1 VAVASDAG
9 AAPRPSSPVAYT
21 PKHLAERILNSTSA
35 IAGER
40 KQVTVLFADLKGSME
55 LLADR
60 DPEEAR
66 ALLDPVLERMMEAVH
81 RYEGTVNQV
90 MGDGIMALF
99 GAPLAHED
107 HAVRACY
114 AALRMQEAVK
124 RYAEEIR
131 REQGVAIRIRV
142 GLNSGEVVVRAIG
155 SDLHMDY
162 TAVGQTTHLAA
173 RMEQLADPGSIL
185 LTPGT
190 LGLAEGFVQVT
201 SLGRVAVKGL
211 ADAVEVYELTG
222 VSAARS
228 RLQAAASRGLSQFV
242 GRDVEIEQLR
252 RALEQARAGR
262 GQIVAV
268 VGEPGVGKSRLALE
282 LTRSHRVADW
292 LVLESGAVS
301 YGKAT
306 SYGPVI
312 ELLKAYFRVG
322 DRDTPREIREKV
334 TGKVLALDRALEP
347 ALPPL
352 LALLEV
358 LGEDPAWQALDAPRR
373 RQRTLE
379 SVKRLLLR
387 ESQVQPLLLVFE
399 DLHWID
405 SETQALL
412 DGLVESLPTARL
424 LLLVNYR
431 PEYAHGW
438 SGKTSYAQLRLDPL
452 PPESAI
458 ELLRHLLG
466 GDDALERL
474 GAMLIARTQGNPF
487 FLEESIRTL
496 AETGVLVGGR
506 GAYRLAR
513 ALADVQVPST
523 VQAILAARID
533 RLSPEDKDLLQSA
546 AVIGKD
552 VPLPLLA
559 AIADRPEED
568 LRGALA
574 HLQAAEFLYEVSHFP
589 DLEYTFKHALTHDV
603 AYGGLLHERRRA
615 THARIVEVAETLYG
629 DRMVEQVERVANHA
643 FRGEEWAQAVTYA
656 TQAGRK
662 AAGRRA
668 HHEAVTWF
676 EQALAALARLPVT
689 PEHQARAVD
698 LRLDIRVSLVSRGD
712 FASVLPHLD
721 QAMPLAEALGDLG
734 RQSAIATGRAH
745 TLWASGHFRPAL
757 EAGEKA
763 VELASRAG
771 DLRGQLS
778 AAFVVGE
785 IFYALGDYR
794 QAIARFASNIEA
806 ESLDPIRRRQPIG
819 AAIPGVV
826 NRRWLAMSLAEVG
839 RFPEAIATGTEA
851 VELAEAAGH
860 PYSLINAL
868 VGLGVTLV
876 RKGEIDRAVSLLE
889 RAHEVSGTLG
899 FTMWEAWAVPLAA
912 AYGSTGRTAAAASL
926 LTDPRIE
933 EGYPHSGSVAEGFL
947 LCGRLADAARRAERD
962 LAHARG
968 HGSRAEE
975 ARALFVLGVLGAAED
990 RGNLELARDHL
1001 RRALALAEA
1010 AGMRP
1015 LVARIHAELGELARR
1030 AGRDQ
1035 EAETHLAA
1043 AATMF
1048 REMDIRRGR
1057 ESGPG
1062 EAPALRHEGGR
1073 D

>member
-1 VAVASDAG
+1 
-9 AAPRPSSPVAYT
+9 
-21 PKHLAERILNSTSA
+21 
-35 IAGER
+35 
-40 KQVTVLFADLKGSME
+40 
-55 LLADR
+55 
-60 DPEEAR
+60 
-66 ALLDPVLERMMEAVH
+66 
-81 RYEGTVNQV
+81 
-90 MGDGIMALF
+90 
-99 GAPLAHED
+99 
-107 HAVRACY
+107 
-114 AALRMQEAVK
+114 
-124 RYAEEIR
+124 
-131 REQGVAIRIRV
+131 
-142 GLNSGEVVVRAIG
+142 
-155 SDLHMDY
+155 
-162 TAVGQTTHLAA
+162 
-173 RMEQLADPGSIL
+173 
-185 LTPGT
+185 
-190 LGLAEGFVQVT
+190 
-201 SLGRVAVKGL
+201 
-211 ADAVEVYELTG
+211 
-222 VSAARS
+222 
-228 RLQAAASRGLSQFV
+228 
-242 GRDVEIEQLR
+242 
-252 RALEQARAGR
+252 
-262 GQIVAV
+262 
-268 VGEPGVGKSRLALE
+268 
-282 LTRSHRVADW
+282 
-292 LVLESGAVS
+292 
-301 YGKAT
+301 
-306 SYGPVI
+306 
-312 ELLKAYFRVG
+312 VG

-334 TGKVLALDRALEP
+334 TGKVLALDRALES

-358 LGEDPAWQALDAPRR
+358 LGEDLAWRALDAPQR

-387 ESQVQPLLLVFE
+387 EAQVQPLLLVVE

-438 SGKTSYAQLRLDPL
+438 SGKASYTQLRLDPL

-458 ELLRHLLG
+458 ELLRHLG
-466 GDDALERL
+466 GADVLERL

-559 AIADRPEED
+559 AIADRPEEE
-568 LRGALA
+568 LRRALG

-615 THARIVEVAETLYG
+615 THARIMEVAETLYG
-629 DRMVEQVERVANHA
+629 DRMVEHVERVANHA
-643 FRGEEWAQAVTYA
+643 FRGERWEKAVTYA
-656 TQAGRK
+656 AQAGQK

-668 HHEAVTWF
+668 HHEAVAWF
-676 EQALAALARLPVT
+676 EQALAALARLPAT
-689 PEHQARAVD
+689 AEHQARAVD

-712 FASVLPHLD
+712 FANILPHLD

-763 VELASRAG
+763 VELASQAG

-806 ESLDPIRRRQPIG
+806 ESLDPNRRRQPIG

-826 NRRWLAMSLAEVG
+826 NRRWLAMSLAEIG
-839 RFPEAIATGTEA
+839 RFPEAIAAGTEA

-868 VGLGVTLV
+868 AGLGFTHG
-876 RKGEIDRAVSLLE
+876 RKGEIDRAIALLE
-889 RAHEVSGTLG
+889 RAHEVSGSLG
-899 FTMWEAWAVPLAA
+899 FPMWDAYAVPLGV
-912 AYGSTGRTAAAASL
+912 AYVLAGRTADAASL
-926 LTDPRIE
+926 LTAPRIE
-933 EGYPHSGSVAEGFL
+933 TSYHHSGSVAEGLL
-947 LCGRLADAARRAERD
+947 LCGRPDDATRRAERD
-962 LAHARG
+962 LGHARQ
-968 HGSRAEE
+968 HGSRAQE
-975 ARALFVLGVLGAAED
+975 AWALHVLGRLAAGGD
-990 RGNLELARDHL
+990 RGDLEAARDHL
-1001 RRALALAEA
+1001 RRALALGED

-1015 LVARIHAELGELARR
+1015 FVARVHAVLAELARR
-1030 AGRDQ
+1030 AGQDQ
-1035 EAETHLAA
+1035 EAAEHQEVAE
-1043 AATMF
+1043 TMF
-1048 REMDIRRGR
+1048 REMDIRHGR
-1057 ESGPG
+1057 LG
-1062 EAPALRHEGGR
+1062 
-1073 D
+1073 DF